1 MSVPL
6 RDGMAA
12 SAQRSDMAIP
22 SRPPRLEREGV
33 RGRPLDTPKQI
44 GYAIRRENDRGEV
57 VRMKVFYEFLRYC
70 TVGGIAFLADFG
82 ALVLAQELFL
92 KEFAIGVYVA
102 TALGFVVGLSVNYTL
117 SLWFVFVQEEY
128 GRKGRNVGT
137 FIVFGV
143 IGLVGLLWT
152 ELGMWIGV
160 ECLEWNYMIVKV
172 LVTGA
177 VLGWNYLVRKIL
189 IFNTRGSE
197 SG

>member
-1 MSVPL
+1 
-6 RDGMAA
+6 
-12 SAQRSDMAIP
+12 
-22 SRPPRLEREGV
+22 
-33 RGRPLDTPKQI
+33 
-44 GYAIRRENDRGEV
+44 
-57 VRMKVFYEFLRYC
+57 MKVFYEFLRYC

-92 KEFAIGVYVA
+92 KEFVIGVYVA